1 MIIKL
6 LCILPIGNAV
16 AYQDTAQ
23 QSDTVSVPFLSPV
36 RSSRTTRCTKCAN
49 HRRTLRVLAKQ
60 QIDHK
65 SVGPHSHTNYRY
77 LTTPEKTDRLSSLHS
92 LYVSTKKQFHRL
104 LEKIAAFANQHG
116 VAMEE
121 QHDDLVEKEG
131 SLSYLKIRLDDYFG
145 SSSMKQLPRRTREA

>member
-1 MIIKL
+1 M
-6 LCILPIGNAV
+6 
-16 AYQDTAQ
+16 
-23 QSDTVSVPFLSPV
+23 
-36 RSSRTTRCTKCAN
+36 
-49 HRRTLRVLAKQ
+49 RVLAKQ

-77 LTTPEKTDRLSSLHS
+77 LTTLEKTDRLSSLHS

-121 QHDDLVEKEG
+121 QHDDLVSVMEKEG

-145 SSSMKQLPRRTREA
+145 SSSLKQLPRRTREA